1 MKGFGSLV
9 RFVSVRHVVS
19 SPVRSLLTLLG
30 VALGVAMVV
39 GMTASNQSVLRAF
52 DEMTDRAGGKADLE
66 ITADESGVD
75 QALIDEVSAR
85 RDLVAHAAGRIEQTS
100 LLEAHAGEAAE
111 RVLVLGVDFLGDK
124 EFLPFSTEGGADV
137 IADPL
142 AFLNDP
148 NAILVSETFAA
159 THHLA
164 VGASVKLRTA
174 LGMTEFHV
182 ESILKETGKTRAF
195 GGQLVVL
202 FLDAAQLAFDRRGRV
217 DHVDLE
223 LQKGVPVQTAT
234 AELQKLAGARGHVDP
249 PSKRAA
255 QVAKMAKSFQIGL
268 EMQGMIAMFVG
279 IFLIYNAVSVS
290 IAQRKREIGILRS
303 VGVTRRRV
311 AGVFLAE
318 ALLLGLVGG
327 ALGVPL
333 GGVIARAVVGQFAPA
348 VSQFY
353 ENISAP
359 APRITPSLALA
370 GGLLGLGATLVASLV
385 PSTRAARMSP
395 VETLRRDLHS
405 VSRARVPA
413 RTLAVLGLLLGGVAF
428 AMTRVQA
435 QLAGFASLAV
445 LLAATTCMAPLTI
458 VLLARPFARLAQAVF
473 GLPARLGVDNVAREL
488 GRSALTTS
496 ALMLA
501 TAMSVTVASYAHSYE
516 MTTMEWIEQSIPA
529 DVFVTMGSPLVDR
542 NALPFSPE
550 FAGRIDHV
558 PGVETIDLVRSMTLT
573 SHDLRVELLSLG
585 SRVYLS
591 HVASKQYR
599 RVIDGPDPI
608 PADALLREPS
618 VFVSENFAMRT
629 GLRAGGTIDLDSP
642 TGSHAFKIVAVV
654 VDYSSDQGW
663 MLVDRKW
670 FSLYWQ
676 DDRVEALD
684 VYVTPG
690 TDALAVAAV
699 IRGEL
704 AATEGDSGG
713 MFVSTNAAI
722 KDQVR
727 HTIEQTF
734 EVSRASEVVA
744 LVVAVLGVIGTM
756 LAAVLDRTR
765 EIGVLRA
772 IGATRSQIL
781 VAVMS
786 EAGFLGLAAALLGAM
801 ASLPATLVFIRVVG
815 VAATGWNVPLVVPWA
830 ALGRVMG
837 SIIGFAV
844 AAGFLPGWR
853 ASRLEVT
860 RALAYE

>member
-1 MKGFGSLV
+1 MSGFGALV

-19 SPVRSLLTLLG
+19 SPVRSLLTLSG

-52 DEMTDRAGGKADLE
+52 DEMTDRTGGKADLE
-66 ITADESGVD
+66 VTGDESGVD

-85 RDLVAHAAGRIEQTS
+85 TDLVAHAAGRIEQTS
-100 LLEAHAGEAAE
+100 LLQAHPGEAAE

-124 EFLPFSTEGGADV
+124 EFLPFQTEGGADV

-159 THHLA
+159 AHHVA
-164 VGASVKLRTA
+164 VGAAVRLRTA
-174 LGMTEFHV
+174 QGMTEFHV

-202 FLDAAQLAFDRRGRV
+202 FLDAAQLAFDRKGRV
-217 DHVDLE
+217 DHIDLE
-223 LQKGVPVQTAT
+223 LAKGASAENAT
-234 AELQKLAGARGHVDP
+234 TELQRLTGARGHVDR

-255 QVAKMAKSFQIGL
+255 QIGKMAKSFQVGL
-268 EMQGMIAMFVG
+268 QMQGMIAMFVG

-318 ALLLGLVGG
+318 ALLIGLVGG
-327 ALGVPL
+327 ALGIPL
-333 GGVIARAVVGQFAPA
+333 GGIIARAVVGQFAPS

-359 APRITPSLALA
+359 TPRITPTLALA
-370 GGLLGLGATLVASLV
+370 GGLMGLLATLVAALV
-385 PSTRAARMSP
+385 PAVRAARMSP

-405 VSRARVPA
+405 VSRGRVP
-413 RTLAVLGLLLGGVAF
+413 TGSLVVVGLLLGGVAF
-428 AMTRVQA
+428 GMTRMHA
-435 QLAGFASLAV
+435 QLAGFASLGV
-445 LLAATTCMAPLTI
+445 LLATSACMAPLTI
-458 VLLARPFARLAQAVF
+458 LVLAKPFAKLAQSIF

-488 GRSALTTS
+488 GRSALTMS

-501 TAMSVTVASYAHSYE
+501 TGMSVTVACYAHSYE
-516 MTTMEWIEQSIPA
+516 VTAMEWIEQSIPA

-542 NALPFSPE
+542 NALPFSPDI
-550 FAGRIDHV
+550 ADKVRRV
-558 PGVETIDLVRSMTLT
+558 PGVGTVDLVRSMTLP
-573 SHDLRVELLSLG
+573 SHDYRVELLSLG

-599 RVIDGPDPI
+599 RVIDGPDPL
-608 PADALLREPS
+608 PEDALVKEPS
-618 VFVSENFAMRT
+618 VFLSENFAIRT
-629 GLRAGGTIDLDSP
+629 GLRAGDTIDLDSP
-642 TGSHAFKIVAVV
+642 TGSHTFKIVAVV

-663 MLVDRKW
+663 MLIDRQW
-670 FSLYWQ
+670 FMRFWQ
-676 DDRVEALD
+676 DDRAEALD
-684 VYVTPG
+684 VYVSQGADP
-690 TDALAVAAV
+690 LAVAAA
-699 IRGEL
+699 IRREL
-704 AATEGDSGG
+704 SSSTDESGG
-713 MFVSTNAAI
+713 MFVSTNAAL
-722 KDQVR
+722 KDEAR

-781 VAVMS
+781 IAVMS
-786 EAGFLGLAAALLGAM
+786 EAGFLGLAAALLGVVT
-801 ASLPATLVFIRVVG
+801 SLPSTLVFIEVVG
-815 VAATGWNVPLVVPWA
+815 VAATGWNVPLVVPWGA
-830 ALGRVMG
+830 VARVMA
-837 SIIGFAV
+837 SIVAFAV
-844 AAGFLPGWR
+844 AAGFVPGWR

>member
-1 MKGFGSLV
+1 
-9 RFVSVRHVVS
+9 
-19 SPVRSLLTLLG
+19 
-30 VALGVAMVV
+30 
-39 GMTASNQSVLRAF
+39 
-52 DEMTDRAGGKADLE
+52 MTD
-66 ITADESGVD
+66 
-75 QALIDEVSAR
+75 
-85 RDLVAHAAGRIEQTS
+85 
-100 LLEAHAGEAAE
+100 
-111 RVLVLGVDFLGDK
+111 
-124 EFLPFSTEGGADV
+124 
-137 IADPL
+137 
-142 AFLNDP
+142 
-148 NAILVSETFAA
+148 
-159 THHLA
+159 
-164 VGASVKLRTA
+164 
-174 LGMTEFHV
+174 FHV
-182 ESILKETGKTRAF
+182 ETILKETGKTRAF

-217 DHVDLE
+217 DHIDLA
-223 LQKGVPVQTAT
+223 LQKGVPGEAEKT
-234 AELQKLAGARGHVDP
+234 ELQRITGARGHVDR

-255 QVAKMAKSFQIGL
+255 QIAKMAKSFQVGL
-268 EMQGMIAMFVG
+268 QMQGMIAMFVG

-318 ALLLGLVGG
+318 ALLIGLVGG

-333 GGVIARAVVGQFAPA
+333 GGVIARAVVGQFAPS

-359 APRITPSLALA
+359 APRITTALA
-370 GGLLGLGATLVASLV
+370 MTGALIGLGATLVAALI
-385 PSTRAARMSP
+385 PATRAARLSP
-395 VETLRRDLHS
+395 VETLRRDLHA
-405 VSRARVPA
+405 VSRGRVPTGA
-413 RTLAVLGLLLGGVAF
+413 LVLAGLLLGGIAL
-428 AMTRVQA
+428 AMTRVA
-435 QLAGFASLAV
+435 GPLAGFGSLGV
-445 LLAATTCMAPLTI
+445 LLAASACMAPATI
-458 VLLARPFARLAQAVF
+458 VVLAKPLARLAQGAF

-516 MTTMEWIEQSIPA
+516 VTAMEWVEQSIPA

-542 NALPFSPE
+542 NALPFSPDLAE
-550 FAGRIDHV
+550 RVRRV
-558 PGVETIDLVRSMTLT
+558 PGVGTVDLVRSMTLT
-573 SHDLRVELLSLG
+573 SHDLRVELLSIG

-599 RVIDGPDPI
+599 RVIDGPDPL
-608 PADALLREPS
+608 PEDALLHEPS
-618 VFVSENFAMRT
+618 VFLSENFAIRT
-629 GLRAGGTIDLDSP
+629 GLRAGDTIDLDSP
-642 TGSHAFKIVAVV
+642 TGSHAFHIVAVV

-663 MLVDRKW
+663 MLIDRKW
-670 FSLYWQ
+670 FTQFWQ
-676 DDRVEALD
+676 DDRTEALE

-690 TDALAVAAV
+690 AEPLSVAAA
-699 IRGEL
+699 IRQEL
-704 AATEGDSGG
+704 ASSKDEAGG
-713 MFVSTNAAI
+713 MFVSTNASL
-722 KDQVR
+722 KDEAR

-786 EAGFLGLAAALLGAM
+786 EAGFLGLAAALLGAL
-801 ASLPATLVFIRVVG
+801 AALPATLVFIKVVG
-815 VAATGWNVPLVVPWA
+815 VAATGWNVPLVVPWW
-830 ALGRVMG
+830 ALARVMG
-837 SIIGFAV
+837 SIVAFAV

>member
-1 MKGFGSLV
+1 MSGFGALV

-39 GMTASNQSVLRAF
+39 GMTASNDSVLRAF
-52 DEMTDRAGGKADLE
+52 DEMSDRTGGKADLE
-66 ITADESGVD
+66 VTGDESGVD
-75 QALIDEVSAR
+75 QALIDEVSVR

-100 LLEAHAGEAAE
+100 LLEAHPGEPAE

-124 EFLPFSTEGGADV
+124 EFLPFQTEGGADV
-137 IADPL
+137 IRDPL

-159 THHLA
+159 AHHVATGA
-164 VGASVKLRTA
+164 VVRLRTA
-174 LGMTEFHV
+174 QGMTEFHV
-182 ESILKETGKTRAF
+182 ESILAETGKTRAF

-223 LQKGVPVQTAT
+223 LVKGVSADAAK
-234 AELQKLAGARGHVDP
+234 AELQRLTGARGHVDR

-255 QVAKMAKSFQIGL
+255 QVAKMAKSFQVGL
-268 EMQGMIAMFVG
+268 QMQGMIAMFVG

-311 AGVFLAE
+311 AGVFLVE
-318 ALLLGLVGG
+318 ALLIGLVGS
-327 ALGVPL
+327 ALGIPL
-333 GGVIARAVVGQFAPA
+333 GGVIARAVVGQFAPS

-359 APRITPSLALA
+359 PPRIGSTLAIA
-370 GGLLGLGATLVASLV
+370 GAFIGLGATLVASLV
-385 PSTRAARMSP
+385 PVTRAARMSP

-405 VSRARVPA
+405 VSRSRVPSVG
-413 RTLAVLGLLLGGVAF
+413 LAGVGLLLGGVAF
-428 AMTRVQA
+428 GMTR
-435 QLAGFASLAV
+435 LHLEFAGFVSLAV
-445 LLAATTCMAPLTI
+445 LLGASACMAPATI
-458 VLLARPFARLAQAVF
+458 LLLARPLARLAQAAF
-473 GLPARLGVDNVAREL
+473 GVPARLGVDNVAREL

-516 MTTMEWIEQSIPA
+516 VTAMEWIEQSIPA

-550 FAGRIDHV
+550 LADRVRRV
-558 PGVETIDLVRSMTLT
+558 PGVGTVDLVRSMTLP
-573 SHDLRVELLSLG
+573 SHDLRVELLSL
-585 SRVYLS
+585 SSTVYLS
-591 HVASKQYR
+591 HVAKKEYR
-599 RVIDGPDPI
+599 RVIDGPDPL

-618 VFVSENFAMRT
+618 VFLSENFAIRT
-629 GLRAGGTIDLDSP
+629 GLRAGDTIDLDSP
-642 TGSHAFKIVAVV
+642 TGSHTFKIVAVV

-663 MLVDRKW
+663 MLIDRTW
-670 FSLYWQ
+670 FTRFWQ
-676 DDRVEALD
+676 DERVEALD
-684 VYVTPG
+684 VYVNPG
-690 TDALAVAAV
+690 AEPLVVAALV
-699 IRGEL
+699 RKEF
-704 AATEGDSGG
+704 ASDAGDGG
-713 MFVSTNAAI
+713 GLFVSTNAAL
-722 KDQVR
+722 KDQAR

-734 EVSRASEVVA
+734 EVSHASEVVA

-772 IGATRSQIL
+772 VGATRSQIL

-786 EAGFLGLAAALLGAM
+786 EAGFLGLSAALLGVVA
-801 ASLPATLVFIRVVG
+801 AFPATLVFIKIVG
-815 VAATGWNVPLVVPWA
+815 VAATGWNVPLCVPWF
-830 ALGRVMG
+830 ALARVTG
-837 SIIGFAV
+837 SIMAFAI
-844 AAGFLPGWR
+844 AAGFVPGWR